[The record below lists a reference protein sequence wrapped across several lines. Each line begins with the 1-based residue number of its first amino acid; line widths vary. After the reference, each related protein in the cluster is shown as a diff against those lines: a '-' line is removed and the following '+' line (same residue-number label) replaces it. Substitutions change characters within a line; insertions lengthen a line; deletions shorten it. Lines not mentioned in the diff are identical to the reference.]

1 MPMMDWYIARR
12 NKRRNNYWLTSSN
25 ALKRVDLNS
34 IREKALENAKQ
45 RYVQRSQRSLVEYLN
60 CWRTW
65 IYAGLPFKV
74 GRVDDVVKSIVGAV
88 INGTSFNRTK
98 EQSCVGTI
106 KNQKS
111 DFESPTRI
119 NHSII
124 RSVDDGYN
132 NQMK

>member
-1 MPMMDWYIARR
+1 MMLRELQAWMKLGITPQSFSPSQ
-12 NKRRNNYWLTSSN
+12 KT
-25 ALKRVDLNS
+25 
-34 IREKALENAKQ
+34 REKALENAKQ

-119 NHSII
+119 KHSII

-132 NQMK
+132 NQMKG